1 MGRGGAEYVRD
12 FGVGKTSRGRFAER
26 WPPWRQEMECDAGL
40 FFICYQSDSRTGFI
54 KLFEKMSKFD
64 MMNQFATH
72 AGGGLFACPG
82 RVREGEYVG
91 RGLFES

>member
-1 MGRGGAEYVRD
+1 VRD